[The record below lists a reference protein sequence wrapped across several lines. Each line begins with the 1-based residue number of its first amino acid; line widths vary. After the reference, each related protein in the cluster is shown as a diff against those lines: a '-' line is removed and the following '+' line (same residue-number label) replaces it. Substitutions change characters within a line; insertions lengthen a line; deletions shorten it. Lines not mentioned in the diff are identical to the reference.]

1 MRAVA
6 WAMRRPGLRNV
17 QELQI
22 VFQSSKLQRNLK
34 NIAVRSFILTG
45 APHWQ
50 MEGSLRPQPGCDLLP
65 GAPAGPD
72 GPVRLHRRER
82 AWDHDRGHAVRSSAL
97 SLPAG
102 VLGLRACSCCARRRE
117 LRGAR
122 GRPAE
127 RAVGAGWGT

>member
-34 NIAVRSFILTG
+34 NIGVRSFILTG

-50 MEGSLRPQPGCDLLP
+50 MEGSLRPSRDVFFCREPPPGRMGLSDFTDVSAL
-65 GAPAGPD
+65 GIMIAGTRFD
-72 GPVRLHRRER
+72 HRLYHFRLAFSGFE
-82 AWDHDRGHAVRSSAL
+82 HAHVVQFCVSSATAN
-97 SLPAG
+97 S
-102 VLGLRACSCCARRRE
+102 
-117 LRGAR
+117 
-122 GRPAE
+122 
-127 RAVGAGWGT
+127 